1 MKLNHTFF
9 NYTFTTLTLGIIFY
23 LITGGTV
30 DQNSV
35 VGMFGGIAFNVAIF
49 LSVVFGLQYFQMGT
63 NRDIQKEV
71 YDDGN
76 IAAAI
81 YQAGLWIGLALV
93 IAKGVI

>member
-9 NYTFTTLTLGIIFY
+9 NYGFITLTLGIIFY
-23 LITGGTV
+23 LITGGAV

-35 VGMFGGIAFNVAIF
+35 VGMAGGVAFNVAIF
-49 LSVVFGLQYFQMGT
+49 LSVIFGLQYFQLGT
-63 NRDIQKEV
+63 NRDIQREI
-71 YDDGN
+71 YDEQN
-76 IAAAI
+76 VAAAI